1 MKKII
6 ENKEII
12 IGGNDIRESNEFNN
26 TIPVVNISFSKN
38 GILNFKI
45 NENMNK
51 TLISNLYEFV
61 EQVIINESSINETN
75 KYEKK
80 DDDKIIIYK
89 DLNNSLND
97 DEYEEEQSYKVEI
110 NKKKVKNVI
119 SKKVF
124 SLRVNND
131 KTLGDENSSNFTKD
145 IEHYQKKIFR

>member
-1 MKKII
+1 MLLKKYTITSKYLFNIFNTQNEDSTIIYYAYVAIIDMKKII

-12 IGGNDIRESNEFNN
+12 IGGYDIRENNEFNN

-38 GILNFKI
+38 RILNFKI
-45 NENMNK
+45 NEKMNK
-51 TLISNLYEFV
+51 TLVSYLYEFV

-97 DEYEEEQSYKVEI
+97 DEYEEEQS
-110 NKKKVKNVI
+110 
-119 SKKVF
+119 
-124 SLRVNND
+124 
-131 KTLGDENSSNFTKD
+131 
-145 IEHYQKKIFR
+145 